1 MPLTIKLN
9 LDHAV
14 AKRLKHGAVDC
25 GSTVSAAAQ
34 RAATDGINRLPDR
47 FRRAG
52 GPHRR
57 VLAFLDPAGLNA
69 AREIAA
75 RRHIPLSRVLA
86 RAVSLF
92 LDEGQCPDDIHPEG
106 HDLSGNRRYSAV
118 YMEGDVYRRLE
129 YKAAKR
135 GLSRSA
141 VVTAAVTKDRLGRA
155 LAALQAQEPRQTIA
169 VTLGDPVLSRAKA
182 MADHAC
188 MPLTRVVAAAVEE
201 GVRGAATTVGQR

>member
-9 LDHAV
+9 LDEAV

-34 RAATDGINRLPDR
+34 RAATDGIDRLPDR

-57 VLAFLDPAGLNA
+57 VLAFVDPAALGA

-75 RRHIPLSRVLA
+75 GRRIPLSRVLA
-86 RAVSLF
+86 RTVSLF
-92 LDEGQCPDDIHPEG
+92 LDEGQYPYDIHPEG
-106 HDLSGNRRYSAV
+106 HDLKGDRQYSAV
-118 YMEGDVYRRLE
+118 YLPGDVYRQVE
-129 YKAAKR
+129 EAAAEH

-141 VVTAAVTKDRLGRA
+141 VVTAAVNKDRLDRA
-155 LAALQAQEPRQTIA
+155 HAALLALEPRQTVA
-169 VTLGDPVLSRAKA
+169 VTLEDPVLGRAKA
-182 MADHAC
+182 LADRANV
-188 MPLTRVVAAAVEE
+188 PLAWVVAAAVEA
-201 GVRGAATTVGQR
+201 GARGAAWSGGRG